1 VLWPPGLER
10 AIASSDGRNKGW
22 GMKPALCLA
31 VLPDSLPLGLYHFY
45 SGLGNKWSMGAMKEY
60 TPCDNA
66 KDFQA
71 FYDFHNSRVSAPT
84 EMKF

>member
-1 VLWPPGLER
+1 
-10 AIASSDGRNKGW
+10 
-22 GMKPALCLA
+22 MKPALCLA
-31 VLPDSLPLGLYHFY
+31 VRPDSLPLGLYHFY

-60 TPCDNA
+60 TPCDNV